1 MVVTQIPTV
10 ERVFSPP
17 FAKIRSVIDVK
28 YRRVHAQQSM
38 LCNKAI
44 TRRNATHL
52 SWSNEHA
59 PRYSPRYPRCG
70 ILWILSIDR
79 SIQGNNVASRHGC
92 VPACLEG
99 RKQNEKLK
107 RKEKARSWPRAVH
120 LYVTI
125 HHPASLVRI
134 SLYTL
139 HLSCFFFFI
148 YIYQLLLRSI
158 TTSNFQP

>member
-79 SIQGNNVASRHGC
+79 SIDPRQQCGVASRVCPRVSRGEEAKWKIEEERESAF
-92 VPACLEG
+92 VA
-99 RKQNEKLK
+99 
-107 RKEKARSWPRAVH
+107 ARRPPLCNNPSSSEPCT
-120 LYVTI
+120 Y
-125 HHPASLVRI
+125 
-134 SLYTL
+134 
-139 HLSCFFFFI
+139 LSIYPPSFLFFFFYI
-148 YIYQLLLRSI
+148 YIPVTFTINYDQ
-158 TTSNFQP
+158 